1 MRAARRLSRQLFFA
15 IGLCGLLAGCM
26 DQGSWRPD
34 TGTPSATDAETWY
47 RNGEFD
53 RAGQAFMDL
62 ADADREDRDH
72 YRLRAA
78 EAYREQGNLNA
89 VAWALEGVEARR
101 LNPPESTRVDLLE
114 AEVALSHHDA
124 ARALNLLTL
133 PAASLPQPLQLRTL
147 ELRARAQAA
156 SGDAF
161 ASARTRAALDP
172 LLKAN
177 ERTQNQARILDAL
190 APLDAET
197 LKQQDASLL
206 PNDALRPFIDQ
217 ALRKRG
223 QALPQAQQNPNQP
236 VGTFA
241 LGQNANSGEGYR
253 AAHLVALL
261 LPVAGQ
267 LKAVAQAIRDGF
279 FAAYFA
285 DPHSPRP
292 DVRVYD
298 SGNTP
303 ADAVAAYQLALSD
316 GADRVVGPLLRDAV
330 SAVFAQTS
338 LPVPVLALNQPE
350 HGETPPPGSA
360 AFGLVPDTEAVQAA
374 EHMLERGITR
384 AAIITA
390 SDDWAERAATAFRA
404 QFESRHGVVLGE
416 ARLHDGDVDFSTM
429 IHRALG
435 ALPAGAATTPL
446 PGAAPAVA
454 ETKTPGDA
462 GIFISM
468 RPQQARL
475 LLPQLKLAGYSGTPV
490 FATSHVF
497 AGDLNPDMDRDLDG
511 LEFCDA
517 PWLFDA
523 VVGLPR
529 YSDIAAALDSARGPG
544 ARLFAMGLDAYA
556 LVPYLDWL
564 AQHHDSYQP
573 GATGQLTIDGFGRV
587 QRRLIWARFADGVAR
602 PLNGGLQMS
611 NVPAQ

>member
-1 MRAARRLSRQLFFA
+1 MRAVLRPSRQFFFA
-15 IGLCGLLAGCM
+15 IGLCVGLAGCM
-26 DQGSWRPD
+26 DQGFWRSNAEV
-34 TGTPSATDAETWY
+34 PSATDAETWY
-47 RNGEFD
+47 HNGDFG

-62 ADADREDRDH
+62 ADADREYRDH

-78 EAYREQGNLNA
+78 EAYREEGNLNA
-89 VAWALEGVEARR
+89 VAWALEGVEARH
-101 LNPPESTRVDLLE
+101 LSPPESTRVDLLE

-133 PAASLPQPLQLRTL
+133 PEASLSPPLRQRTL

-161 ASARTRAALDP
+161 GSARTRAALDP
-172 LLKAN
+172 LLKASDRAQN
-177 ERTQNQARILDAL
+177 EARILDTL
-190 APLDAET
+190 APLDAQM
-197 LKQQDASLL
+197 LKDQAAALP

-217 ALRKRG
+217 VLRKSG
-223 QALPQAQQNPNQP
+223 QTLPQAVQNPGEP

-253 AAHLVALL
+253 AAHIVALL
-261 LPVAGQ
+261 LPVEGQ
-267 LKAVAQAIRDGF
+267 LKAVAQPIRDGF
-279 FAAYFA
+279 FAAYFSDA
-285 DPHSPRP
+285 HLPRP
-292 DVRVYD
+292 EVRVYD

-303 ADAVAAYQLALSD
+303 ADAVAAYQRALGD
-316 GADRVVGPLLRDAV
+316 GADHVVGPLLRDAV
-330 SAVFAQTS
+330 SAVFAQAS

-350 HGETPPPGSA
+350 HGEAPPPGSA
-360 AFGLVPDTEAVQAA
+360 AYGLVPDTEAVQGAN
-374 EHMLERGITR
+374 HMLERGITQ

-416 ARLHDGDVDFSTM
+416 ARLRDSDVNFSTM
-429 IHRALG
+429 IHQALG
-435 ALPAGAATTPL
+435 TLPAGAATTPL
-446 PGAAPAVA
+446 PGAAPLPADAKV
-454 ETKTPGDA
+454 PGDA

-497 AGDLNPDMDRDLDG
+497 AGNLNPGMDRDLDG
-511 LEFCDA
+511 VEFCDA

-529 YSDIAAALDSARGPG
+529 YSDIAGSLESARGPG
-544 ARLFAMGLDAYA
+544 ARLFAMGMDAYA

-564 AQHHDSYQP
+564 EQHHDSYQP
-573 GATGQLTIDGFGRV
+573 GATGQLTIDGLGRV
-587 QRRLIWARFADGVAR
+587 QRLMIWARFTDGVAH

-611 NVPAQ
+611 SVPAQ